1 MNPADHAT
9 ERLMELIA
17 RTGRVLPTVMVRHAG
32 FTAPHPRCPTPLV
45 HRRKDVLMAVTVD
58 LPTRIDP
65 IVADLL
71 SERIFSKG
79 ELYAERMGDPDPD
92 VLRYGVYSAHGYGPL
107 PEFSWQPDTH
117 KVIKLRLSE
126 LTPKQIETIREAAL

>member
-1 MNPADHAT
+1 
-9 ERLMELIA
+9 
-17 RTGRVLPTVMVRHAG
+17 
-32 FTAPHPRCPTPLV
+32 
-45 HRRKDVLMAVTVD
+45 MAVTVE

-71 SERIFSKG
+71 SERLYSPG
-79 ELYAERMGDPDPD
+79 ELYAERMEDPDPD
-92 VLRYGVYSAHGYGPL
+92 VLRYGVYSARGYGPL
-107 PEFSWQPDTH
+107 RELDCWPNSH